1 MAELCTER
9 AERPAEGLAEGTW
22 AHPGGR
28 KAAAHEARGAITNHN
43 HEAPG
48 ERYPLSGGSRFREG
62 HDVDIYPFETD
73 EGPLVA
79 EVKSRRSGAGFVTLE
94 KWLGE
99 YDCLFLRRNSAEP
112 MVLLR
117 WRVWAAPLA
126 RVRR

>member
-1 MAELCTER
+1 MSELSPDESSKAT
-9 AERPAEGLAEGTW
+9 AGAD
-22 AHPGGR
+22 PGRR
-28 KAAAHEARGAITNHN
+28 KGAAHEARGANTNHN

-48 ERYPLSGGSRFREG
+48 EHYPLSGGSRFREG
-62 HDVDIYPFETD
+62 HDIDIYSFETD

-79 EVKSRRSGAGFVTLE
+79 EVKSRRSGPGFVRLE